1 MWSRTVTSEG
11 SPFHKL
17 DVVMNGFP
25 CMDPDLSPGRLNGR
39 RHILEDKYYGC
50 DVSSVDDLNSEVFD
64 ILPESTVYE

>member
-1 MWSRTVTSEG
+1 
-11 SPFHKL
+11 
-17 DVVMNGFP
+17 MNGFP